1 MNYFGMGS
9 SLMIPQT
16 NPKSNYLAH
25 KGEIDAAIAHV
36 LEKGWYILGE
46 EVKAFE
52 DEFAD
57 YIGVRFGVGVGSGTD
72 AIHLALKACGIGEG
86 DEVITASHTA
96 VATIAA
102 IELCNAIPV
111 MVDVDLNYYT
121 IDPEQV
127 ERAVTQKTKAIIPV
141 HLYGHPADM
150 ESIMHIADRYGLRV
164 IEDCA
169 QSHGSIY
176 KGRMTGSIGDVAAF
190 SFYPTKN
197 LGALGD
203 GGIVVTNN
211 SETAERIRL
220 LREYGWQ
227 QRYISEI
234 SGLNSRLDE
243 LQAAILRVKLRYL
256 NGENIRR
263 QAVADIY
270 NKALYNAGFTLPCC
284 MPDATHV
291 YHQYVLRAKN
301 RDSLREFLKNKGIGT
316 LIHYPL
322 PVHKQPAYRNRISHV
337 MTNTETIVNEIVS
350 LPMYPELTDEQAYQV
365 TEAILEWNRSK
376 R

>member
-1 MNYFGMGS
+1 MNYFSMDS

-25 KGEIDAAIAHV
+25 KGEIDASIAHV

-46 EVKAFE
+46 EVKVFE
-52 DEFAD
+52 DEFAS

-72 AIHLALKACGIGEG
+72 AIHLALRACGIGEG

-127 ERAVTQKTKAIIPV
+127 ERAVTKKTKAIIPV

-150 ESIMHIADRYGLRV
+150 ESIMNIAGRYGLRV

-169 QSHGSIY
+169 QSHGAVY
-176 KGRMTGSIGDVAAF
+176 RGRTTGSFGDLAAF

-203 GGIVVTNN
+203 GGMIVTDTPELAKKIKV
-211 SETAERIRL
+211 

-227 QRYISEI
+227 QRYISEFP
-234 SGLNSRLDE
+234 GLNSRLDE
-243 LQAAILRVKLRYL
+243 MQAAILRVKLRYL

-263 QAVADIY
+263 QTVANIY
-270 NKALYNAGFTLPCC
+270 NKALCNAGFTLPFC
-284 MPDATHV
+284 MPDTTHV
-291 YHQYVLRAKN
+291 YHQYVLRTKN
-301 RDSLREFLKNKGIGT
+301 RDNLREFLKNKGIGT

-322 PVHKQPAYRNRISHV
+322 PVHKQPAYRNRISHE
-337 MTNTETIVNEIVS
+337 MTNTEAIVNEIVS
-350 LPMYPELTDEQAYQV
+350 LPMYPELTDEQAYHV
-365 TEAILEWNRSK
+365 AEAILEWNLSK